1 MPNSQGPSGPSSK
14 AGQPRPEWLSIIA
27 QHNRE
32 VTDLMAELLRDLLIN
47 PNKSNKEESL

>member
-14 AGQPRPEWLSIIA
+14 AGTHRPEYVSIIA

-32 VTDLMAELLRDLLIN
+32 ITDLMAELLRDLLIN
-47 PNKSNKEESL
+47 PQKTKQE